1 MAKYGSRETDTYI
14 KESQVVIPPPNQPL
28 NIQFIN
34 ATSEG
39 IAPTLCANYYKM
51 SLSNFTRSD
60 GRRAIAVIEEYD
72 EPTESDTNRQHS

>member
-14 KESQVVIPPPNQPL
+14 KESQVVTPPNQPL
-28 NIQFIN
+28 NTQFIN
-34 ATSEG
+34 APSEG

-72 EPTESDTNRQHS
+72 EPTESDTDRQHS